1 MIFEFDRIRVGTRL
15 NRVASSRG
23 VRGFREILFLL
34 MLTGCAET
42 GSDVAHLD
50 PSELAEEVHAALAEP
65 IRLDGY
71 ARLMPALQQL
81 GPENVDAVSEVY
93 TELFRGLGE
102 PELRP
107 FLDAWVAFD
116 PAAALAYAERQPVAL
131 ATKQAYAAVIYSW
144 ATREP
149 IRAREVA
156 LEIIGESAYLT
167 EAVTHALIRGWAM
180 SDQDGLVKYVASSS
194 DDPGYM
200 AHIAAPQIY
209 LRSGA
214 EGLFEWT
221 DQLIESTAG
230 YAPRMKAF
238 RFAVR
243 TVGFRNPQAA
253 IPYINA
259 HRGADYAKDG
269 PRALLEVWIEQDHE
283 TALEWLRTGAP
294 EASRAEALHM
304 AFGSWLAHDP
314 TEARSWIE
322 AVPATDPFYQPA
334 FSSFAKRLAKIDP
347 IKALEWCRRGQLDVG
362 HRDCLLPV
370 ATTWYRKDPVAAGRW
385 LERESGLDVAD
396 RIGVRRRGANGVRN
410 QNSAAISD

>member
-42 GSDVAHLD
+42 GSDVAHLG

-200 AHIAAPQIY
+200 AHI
-209 LRSGA
+209 
-214 EGLFEWT
+214 
-221 DQLIESTAG
+221 
-230 YAPRMKAF
+230 
-238 RFAVR
+238 VC
-243 TVGFRNPQAA
+243 
-253 IPYINA
+253 
-259 HRGADYAKDG
+259 
-269 PRALLEVWIEQDHE
+269 
-283 TALEWLRTGAP
+283 
-294 EASRAEALHM
+294 HM
-304 AFGSWLAHDP
+304 W
-314 TEARSWIE
+314 R
-322 AVPATDPFYQPA
+322 
-334 FSSFAKRLAKIDP
+334 
-347 IKALEWCRRGQLDVG
+347 
-362 HRDCLLPV
+362 LLPLDRSPNSV
-370 ATTWYRKDPVAAGRW
+370 TYTVCKFGLVDNGNNRFCRCDFLDLLRRLSSDLATKAVF
-385 LERESGLDVAD
+385 V
-396 RIGVRRRGANGVRN
+396 
-410 QNSAAISD
+410 